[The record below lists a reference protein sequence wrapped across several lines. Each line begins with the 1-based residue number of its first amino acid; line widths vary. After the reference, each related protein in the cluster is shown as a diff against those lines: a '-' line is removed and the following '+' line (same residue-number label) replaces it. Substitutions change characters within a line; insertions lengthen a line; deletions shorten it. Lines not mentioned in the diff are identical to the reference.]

1 MHFVHVGRL
10 TRDTR
15 PESRMHCRK
24 IGFASLFLFVGVILT
39 FAPIST
45 ARAAKPCPNAGYCAP
60 GTCADNGDKRACN
73 IKRCSAK
80 NCRK

>member
-1 MHFVHVGRL
+1 MHFVHVDKL
-10 TRDTR
+10 TRDTCQ
-15 PESRMHCRK
+15 ESRMHYRE